1 MAIHVIKKKSA
12 SDPSAKIKLAPTAPR
27 PAVMPQFL
35 LVDEVAEMLRVH
47 PREIYKMVS
56 RRRIPFL
63 KIGRRL
69 RFDAAEITA
78 WTKAGADNQ

>member
-1 MAIHVIKKKSA
+1 MHVIRKKPA
-12 SDPSAKIKLAPTAPR
+12 SDPSAKIKLAPTAAAPS
-27 PAVMPQFL
+27 AMPQFL
-35 LVDEVAEMLRVH
+35 LVEEVAAMLRVH